1 MLFKKE
7 HKYSSFLIRN
17 LKESWPVLLLAC
29 IPFLI
34 WRDFHFGVF
43 AVAIVII
50 GIGIVHNERRQ
61 RYFVEEISVEGNQT
75 RVVYYKYGKQ
85 HTMLL
90 DKNPVSS
97 IRTFDYKGFKW
108 REPVLEI
115 ADGKNRLLQF
125 GVCGWTKADF
135 EKASAEFTA

>member
-1 MLFKKE
+1 MVYKKE
-7 HKYSSFLIRN
+7 HKYSSFVMRN
-17 LKESWPVLLLAC
+17 LKDAWPVLLLAC
-29 IPFLI
+29 IPFVI

-43 AVAIVII
+43 AFALVII

-61 RYFVEEISVEGNQT
+61 RYFVEEITVEGNQT
-75 RVVYYKYGKQ
+75 TVVYYKYGKR
-85 HTMLL
+85 HTMIL

-115 ADGKNRLLQF
+115 GDGKTRLLQF
-125 GVCGWTKADF
+125 AVSGWTPEDF
-135 EKASAEFTA
+135 QNLSAEFAA